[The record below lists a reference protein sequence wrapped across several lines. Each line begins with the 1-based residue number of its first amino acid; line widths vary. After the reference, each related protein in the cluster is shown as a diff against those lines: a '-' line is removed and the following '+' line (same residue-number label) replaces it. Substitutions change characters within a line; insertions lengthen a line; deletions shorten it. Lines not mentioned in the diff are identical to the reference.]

1 MEKAKTGLQ
10 PKIRTKIMLWYV
22 MLSVVLLSILVPAV
36 YCAVEQS
43 LKRSLSGAVHTA
55 IVNIEACLYEENGE
69 VYVRNPETKKNP
81 LDAGIYLRIWDEEER
96 VIYFSE
102 EAEERFAWLDQ
113 QKKPREVAL
122 EWLIRRE
129 ECRLVTRTV
138 TITAMGNIYYSQ
150 YLYDLIVTLFILVPI
165 YLLLAVAGSLFL
177 AKKALFPIRQITLT
191 AKAITAGELS
201 GRIEGISS
209 SDEVGELAVTFNS
222 MLDELE
228 TSFQRERQFT
238 SDASHEL
245 RTPLAVISASADE
258 ALHTKDRH
266 IIEENLN
273 LIQGESG
280 RMMKIISQ
288 MLMLSRGYEGRCHFE
303 PEIIALKDTVASVA
317 EELVPMAVEKRIHIQ
332 NRIDGSLSIYADQS
346 LFTQLMVNLIEN
358 AIKYGNEG
366 GNVWLS
372 ARAYET
378 WMKISVKDDGIGM
391 AKEDLSHIFE
401 RFYRADKARDRRGS
415 GLGLSIAEWVVSLH
429 GGKIT
434 AASAPGEGT
443 EFIVSFPIREGQQ
456 CGFSEL
462 PTGATKDTDVV
473 TV

>member
-1 MEKAKTGLQ
+1 MEKEKTGLQ

-22 MLSVVLLSILVPAV
+22 VLSVVLLSILVPAV
-36 YCAVEQS
+36 YCTVEQS

-55 IVNIEACLYEENGE
+55 IVNTEACLYEENGE
-69 VYVRNPETKKNP
+69 VYVRNPEAKKNP
-81 LDAGIYLRIWDEEER
+81 LDAGIYLRVLDEEEK
-96 VIYFSE
+96 VIYLSE
-102 EAEERFAWLDQ
+102 EAGEIFAWLDQ

-122 EWLIRRE
+122 EWLIRKE
-129 ECRLVTRTV
+129 ECSLDTRTV

-150 YLYDLIVTLFILVPI
+150 YLHDLIVTLFILVPI
-165 YLLLAVAGSLFL
+165 YLLLAAAGSLFL

-209 SDEVGELAVTFNS
+209 ADEVGELAVTFNS

-258 ALHTKDRH
+258 ALHTKDMQ
-266 IIEENLN
+266 IVEENLS

-288 MLMLSRGYEGRCHFE
+288 MLILSRGYEGRCRFE
-303 PEIIALKDTVASVA
+303 PEMISLKETAASVA
-317 EELVPMAVEKRIHIQ
+317 EELMPMAGEKRIHIR
-332 NRIDGSLSIYADQS
+332 NGIDESLSVYADQS

-358 AIKYGNEG
+358 AVKYGSEG

-372 ARAYET
+372 AQADGAWVRVF
-378 WMKISVKDDGIGM
+378 VKDDGIGM
-391 AKEDLSHIFE
+391 TEEDLSHIFE

-415 GLGLSIAEWVVSLH
+415 GLGLSIAEWIVSLH
-429 GGKIT
+429 DGKIT
-434 AASAPGEGT
+434 ATSIPGKGT
-443 EFIVSFPIREGQQ
+443 EFIVSFPLGEKQQ
-456 CGFSEL
+456 SSFSEL
-462 PTGATKDTDVV
+462 SAGEVKDTDV
-473 TV
+473 